1 MGFGLRPGVRV
12 ELSDADFLDAGS
24 WGARRRLVNILSGR
38 EGDDNNRKDPEKQW
52 QHWIDGAIAEKV
64 VQTYLLSQGINLKWP
79 KDPESITS
87 GDIGPYEVRH
97 SRSHANRLIVK
108 EPHLDNY
115 NVPYIFVT
123 GTGTCQVIR
132 GWIFG
137 HDAMKPDYWWTPE
150 TRDGWSFFC
159 PQDALQDIST
169 LPPVGKCPQPQK
181 LPAPD
186 NQPYKRG
193 PKPRLPHWWVSS

>member
-12 ELSDADFLDAGS
+12 ELSDADFLNAGS

-52 QHWIDGAIAEKV
+52 QDWIDGAIAEKA
-64 VQTYLLSQGINLKWP
+64 VQTYLLSQGANLKWP
-79 KDPESITS
+79 KDLADIAS
-87 GDIGPYEVRH
+87 GDVGPYEVRH

-108 EPHLDNY
+108 EPHLDSY
-115 NVPYIFVT
+115 NAPYIFVT
-123 GTGTCQVIR
+123 GAGTCQVIR

-137 HDAMKPDYWWTPE
+137 YDAMKPHYWWTPDNVE
-150 TRDGWSFFC
+150 RWAFFC

-169 LPPVGKCPQPQK
+169 LPPVGKCQVPQK

-186 NQPYKRG
+186 GQPYKRG
-193 PKPRLPHWWVSS
+193 PKPRLPGWWVTS

>member
-1 MGFGLRPGVRV
+1 MGFGLKSGVRV
-12 ELSDADFLDAGS
+12 ELSDADFLNAGS
-24 WGARRRLVNILSGR
+24 WGARRRLFNILRGR

-52 QHWIDGAIAEKV
+52 QHWIDGAIAEKI
-64 VQTYLLSQGINLKWP
+64 VQTYLLSQGANLKWP
-79 KDPESITS
+79 KDLADIAS

-97 SRSHANRLIVK
+97 SRLHTNRLLVK

-137 HDAMKPDYWWTPE
+137 YDAMKPNYWWTPE
-150 TRDGWSFFC
+150 NRDGWSFFC

-169 LPPVGKCPQPQK
+169 LPPVGKCQVPQK

-186 NQPYKRG
+186 SQPYKRG
-193 PKPRLPHWWVSS
+193 PKPRLPAWWVSS